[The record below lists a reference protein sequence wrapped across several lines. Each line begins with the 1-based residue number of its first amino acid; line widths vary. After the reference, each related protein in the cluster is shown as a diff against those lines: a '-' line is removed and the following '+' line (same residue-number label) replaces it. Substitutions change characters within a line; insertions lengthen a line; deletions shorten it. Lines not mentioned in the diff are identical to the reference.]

1 MKYLLYLFVLFPV
14 VVQHSSAIAIRA
26 GGKGG
31 KGGKGGNNTGNNA
44 GNNTSVGNNAG
55 NNTSAGN
62 IQTSLTL
69 DPSVIAPAFAVAQPP
84 DAGEVQSLQSTNNFI
99 NFCAG
104 KTITNGLQVKTGSC
118 NPAPMGDI
126 PSTSNMPS
134 AKFTFPTNGGTVA
147 ANKDFTI
154 SMAIRGMQTGLF
166 TNAQA
171 SYFAAPQQLN
181 SQGQISGHSH
191 VVVEQ
196 LSALDQTTPT
206 DPTKFAFFLGLNT
219 AANNGILTA
228 DVTNGLPAGFYKLSS
243 INTAAN
249 HQPVLVPIAQH
260 GSLDDAVYFTVSANG
275 ASSNNTGGAKNVV
288 GNNNNQTS
296 SSVPPATS
304 SNAGGKGGAKNV
316 VGNNQASSSV
326 PPATSSN
333 AAGKGGAG
341 GQGSGKKG
349 QQGNQ
354 KQGNKQQGK

>member
-1 MKYLLYLFVLFPV
+1 MKYLLSLFVLFPL
-14 VVQHSSAIAIRA
+14 VVQHSSAIAVRA

-31 KGGKGGNNTGNNA
+31 KGG
-44 GNNTSVGNNAG
+44 NNAG
-55 NNTSAGN
+55 NNTSAAGGN
-62 IQTSLTL
+62 NVQTSLTL
-69 DPSVIAPAFAVAQPP
+69 DPSVIAPAFAQGQPATP
-84 DAGEVQSLQSTNNFI
+84 EEAQSLTSTNNFI

-154 SMAIRGMQTGLF
+154 SMAINGMQTGLF
-166 TNAQA
+166 TNAAA

-181 SQGQISGHSH
+181 NQGQITGHSH

-206 DPTKFAFFLGLNT
+206 DPNKFAFFLGLN
-219 AANNGILTA
+219 AAASNGILTA
-228 DVTNGLPAGFYKLSS
+228 DVTNGLPVGVYKLSS

-260 GSLDDAVYFTVSANG
+260 GSLDDAVYFTVTANG
-275 ASSNNTGGAKNVV
+275 ASSNNAGGAKNA
-288 GNNNNQTS
+288 GGNNQTS

-304 SNAGGKGGAKNV
+304 SNAGGKGA
-316 VGNNQASSSV
+316 VGNNKTNSSV
-326 PPATSSN
+326 PPATSTN
-333 AAGKGGAG
+333 VGGKGGAG
-341 GQGSGKKG
+341 GQGGGKKG
-349 QQGNQ
+349 QQG
-354 KQGNKQQGK
+354 KGQQGKQGQP

>member
-1 MKYLLYLFVLFPV
+1 MKYILSLFVLFPLV
-14 VVQHSSAIAIRA
+14 VHHSSAIAVRA

-31 KGGKGGNNTGNNA
+31 NNAGKGGNNA
-44 GNNTSVGNNAG
+44 GNNTG
-55 NNTSAGN
+55 NNTSAAGN

-69 DPSVIAPAFAVAQPP
+69 DPSVIAPAFAQGQPATP
-84 DAGEVQSLQSTNNFI
+84 QEVQSLQSTNNFI

-147 ANKDFTI
+147 ANTDFTI

-166 TNAQA
+166 TNAAA

-181 SQGQISGHSH
+181 NQGQISGHSH

-206 DPTKFAFFLGLNT
+206 DPTKFAFFLGLNA

-228 DVTNGLPAGFYKLSS
+228 DVTNGLPAGAYKLSS

-260 GSLDDAVYFTVSANG
+260 GSLDDAVYFTVTANG
-275 ASSNNTGGAKNVV
+275 AASNTGGANGAV
-288 GNNNNQTS
+288 GNNQTSSSIPPATSSNAGGKAGGAGGQGSGKKGQQGVGNNQTS

-304 SNAGGKGGAKNV
+304 TNAG
-316 VGNNQASSSV
+316 
-326 PPATSSN
+326 
-333 AAGKGGAG
+333 GKGGAG

-349 QQGNQ
+349 Q
-354 KQGNKQQGK
+354 